1 MSDRLLGGLGALVV
15 LFTLAVTVSVAL
27 VLRARDRRR
36 LLTHLAAVTRRPRVV
51 RADGEGDGAIDEPRE
66 APSGWQR
73 LAGAFRSR
81 IVSPMLERLEP
92 VARTAPATPKVA
104 ARLVLAGYEDPA
116 APVVLRLTQLLGA
129 ATCAVAGAML
139 VSTRAAGLVPAIG
152 VIGALLGGLAPLAV
166 LDRQVATRQQRI
178 RHGLPDALDLLVVC
192 VEAGVSLE
200 MAIQR
205 VGRELGRAHP
215 ALASELADMSRRLA
229 AGVPREQ
236 AFQSLHLRTGVDD
249 LRTLATHLIQSERW
263 GTSLATVL
271 RTAAQELRRRRRRAA
286 EQRAATAATRMLA
299 PLALCI
305 FPTIF
310 VVILGPAALRI
321 MAAFREMAQ

>member
-1 MSDRLLGGLGALVV
+1 MRLPVLWGLGALVL
-15 LFTLAVTVSVAL
+15 LFSAAMAATVAL
-27 VLRARDRRR
+27 LLRVREHRRLVDRLTADAPHPDGYPGAADQATAADGSLDTLPPWRRR
-36 LLTHLAAVTRRPRVV
+36 LRQL
-51 RADGEGDGAIDEPRE
+51 
-66 APSGWQR
+66 
-73 LAGAFRSR
+73 RSR
-81 IVSPMLERLEP
+81 TMAPIMTRMEP
-92 VARTAPATPKVA
+92 LAQRMPAPPKLA
-104 ARLVLAGYEDPA
+104 ERLVLAGHDAPG
-116 APVVLRLTQLLGA
+116 APVLLRLMQVLGA
-129 ATCAVAGAML
+129 ASGALAGGLLLLPTAPAFAPVL
-139 VSTRAAGLVPAIG
+139 AGV
-152 VIGALLGGLAPLAV
+152 GALLGGLVPLAL
-166 LDRQVATRQQRI
+166 LDRQVVRRQQRI
-178 RHGLPDALDLLVVC
+178 RQALPDALDLLVVC

-215 ALASELADMSRRLA
+215 VLAAELLDMSRRLS
-229 AGVPREQ
+229 AGMPREQ
-236 AFQSLHLRTGVDD
+236 AFQSLHLRSGVDD

-271 RTAAQELRRRRRRAA
+271 RTAAQDLRRRRRRAA